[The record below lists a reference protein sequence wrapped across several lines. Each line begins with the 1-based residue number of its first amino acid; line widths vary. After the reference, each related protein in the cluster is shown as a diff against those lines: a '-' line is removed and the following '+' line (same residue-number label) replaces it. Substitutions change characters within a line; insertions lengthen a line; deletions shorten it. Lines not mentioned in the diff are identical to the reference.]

1 MNRFVLFVLF
11 ISPLLLLGACGRICP
26 ERPDFPLH
34 AVTSPTL
41 SNAANESTEPSVLI
55 PTSTADIPHSTA
67 TESPLSP
74 TAVPTE
80 ISTTFTP
87 NPPTETSTLRA
98 EFSTS
103 ESLDLSPPP
112 TSDATVIPYVPTPTE
127 TLLPPLDLPTERP
140 HAPALVPWTGQPS
153 YPGDSDADL
162 LFRVD
167 YDPDLWAQTE
177 GNYGDIVLG
186 NRRLEY
192 CTITPWTGRGLPV
205 DWKVVHEFRYIG
217 SASFDVNTITAQ
229 DIIKFVTYT
238 GGDGHILSGFQ
249 VSFQDQRDQCLL
261 EAEAIFGTLRSYA
274 AVPTATPTP

>member
-1 MNRFVLFVLF
+1 MNRHFLFFIF
-11 ISPLLLLGACGRICP
+11 ISPLLLLGACGRISP

-34 AVTSPTL
+34 AVTSPAL
-41 SNAANESTEPSVLI
+41 QANNSIDTSVREAS
-55 PTSTADIPHSTA
+55 PTSAA

-74 TAVPTE
+74 TAIPTE
-80 ISTTFTP
+80 IQTTFTP
-87 NPPTETSTLRA
+87 NPPTETFTLRA
-98 EFSTS
+98 VSSTP
-103 ESLDLSPPP
+103 EGLDLSPTP
-112 TSDATVIPYVPTPTE
+112 TSDATFIAYVPTPTE
-127 TLLPPLDLPTERP
+127 TLLPPLELPTEQP

-153 YPGDSDADL
+153 YPGDSDTGL

-217 SASFDVNTITAQ
+217 SASFDVNTITTQ

-249 VSFQDQRDQCLL
+249 VSFQDKRDQCLL

>member
-1 MNRFVLFVLF
+1 
-11 ISPLLLLGACGRICP
+11 
-26 ERPDFPLH
+26 
-34 AVTSPTL
+34 
-41 SNAANESTEPSVLI
+41 
-55 PTSTADIPHSTA
+55 
-67 TESPLSP
+67 
-74 TAVPTE
+74 
-80 ISTTFTP
+80 
-87 NPPTETSTLRA
+87 
-98 EFSTS
+98 
-103 ESLDLSPPP
+103 
-112 TSDATVIPYVPTPTE
+112 
-127 TLLPPLDLPTERP
+127 
-140 HAPALVPWTGQPS
+140 
-153 YPGDSDADL
+153 
-162 LFRVD
+162 VD

>member
-1 MNRFVLFVLF
+1 MNRPFLFVLF
-11 ISPLLLLGACGRICP
+11 ISPLLLLGACGQISP
-26 ERPDFPLH
+26 ERPDFPLLS
-34 AVTSPTL
+34 VTSPAL

-55 PTSTADIPHSTA
+55 PPSTADIPHSTA

-80 ISTTFTP
+80 IPTTFTP
-87 NPPTETSTLRA
+87 NPPTETSTLHA
-98 EFSTS
+98 ESSTP
-103 ESLDLSPPP
+103 EGLDLSPTP
-112 TSDATVIPYVPTPTE
+112 TSAATFIPYVPTPTE

-153 YPGDSDADL
+153 YPGDSDTGL